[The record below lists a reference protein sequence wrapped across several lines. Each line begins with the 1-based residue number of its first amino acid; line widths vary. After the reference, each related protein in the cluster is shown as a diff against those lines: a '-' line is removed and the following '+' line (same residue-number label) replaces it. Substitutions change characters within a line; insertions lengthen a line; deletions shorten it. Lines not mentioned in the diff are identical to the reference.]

1 MLTRVRARF
10 EGFAATVLVVLA
22 SGASPLAAQV
32 EPTAVTIVGSLQSE
46 LGCPGDWQPDCA
58 ATHLTYD
65 AVDLTWQGSWTVPA
79 GSWEYKAALDD
90 SWTVNYGANATPGG
104 PNIPLALGASQA
116 VKFYYSNATH
126 WVADNIG
133 KIIASVPGSFQSE
146 LGCPGDWQPDCLR
159 SWLQDPEGDGVY
171 GFSTT
176 SIPSGSYECKVAHD
190 ESWTVNYGGGGV
202 QNGANIPFTVPGDG
216 AQATFTYNTDTHVL
230 TIVVTPVPVEVVSF
244 SAE

>member
-1 MLTRVRARF
+1 MDRAGR
-10 EGFAATVLVVLA
+10 
-22 SGASPLAAQV
+22 
-32 EPTAVTIVGSLQSE
+32 E
-46 LGCPGDWQPDCA
+46 LGVQGGA
-58 ATHLTYD
+58 RRL
-65 AVDLTWQGSWTVPA
+65 VDRH
-79 GSWEYKAALDD
+79 
-90 SWTVNYGANATPGG
+90 VNYGANATPGG

-126 WVADNIG
+126 WVADNVG

-146 LGCPGDWQPDCLR
+146 LGCPGDWQPECLR

-190 ESWTVNYGGGGV
+190 ESWTVNYGAGGV

-216 AQATFTYNTDTHVL
+216 APRPRSPTTRPL
-230 TIVVTPVPVEVVSF
+230 TS
-244 SAE
+244 